1 MADPNRDADQT
12 AVETMR
18 KIESGWFLAAL
29 LPLIGITASLGHG
42 ILHTA
47 DGPLHVHR
55 IQAMSIMLSNGNLW
69 PRWVPYFHL
78 GLGYPIFNYYPPGV
92 FYLGGL
98 LGLIGIEA
106 ATAFIIISA
115 LAWILGSVGMYAL
128 ARSFLPGKAA
138 LLAVALWAYAPS
150 RIYEVWDQG
159 SLPQMMS
166 AALLPWLLFALARM
180 AARPSRRMAAL
191 IAVSLAGII
200 LTHIPIAY
208 ISGLYAAPA
217 AVILPWWATRDQP
230 RTFFKRF
237 IPTAGGLLL
246 GGCLAAIFLL
256 PMALELHYVGA
267 STNNDERDYFINY
280 FDTTVLMPTDV
291 FAQPR
296 PFDLTDLKFDLPTTL
311 GLVGGVLSLF
321 GVVGLLKKG
330 KYGIAAI
337 LVIALLFTI
346 LMLLEVSL
354 DIWLTIPFFR
364 QLRYPERFLRMGSV
378 FVALLGGSSLLLVP
392 KRWENWGLAAA
403 LLLVIGASLP
413 LQYGKPGT
421 IRMEHL
427 TALDE
432 IQFEYATRVWGTT
445 SYDEFDPNWGQ
456 DIYRPGEVPE
466 PDQYK
471 TDPLRLVAFRLDV
484 IQQYPTLN
492 ATESDLST
500 IHVTTTEQ
508 RPVRFHQYYF
518 PGWKAT
524 LDGKPVRVYADE
536 QWGLITIDVP
546 EGEHTIRLHYGGTAA
561 QKAGTAVTLGSLGI
575 LLVLV
580 VPFRKAAAVH
590 EDTARIGY
598 RAAMVMGCAIILFAL
613 TNRLYIMPKTH
624 WLRYQSPPDKP
635 AAMESPVHQK
645 FGDDLELLGYTLN
658 DEEVAPG
665 DWMTVTLFWRPQ
677 HALTAQYRPIVQ
689 LVNLSLTEAWA
700 VSEPAEPGGGS
711 TVGHTPDRFF
721 SDIHRFKVQDN
732 APPYVGHLSIQM
744 VNVETGEPLHLPD
757 GSDRLLLTPVI
768 RVRGTGET
776 ARQRL
781 DYQVGDV
788 AQLRCASVEQQGDQV
803 VIDLYWHVLGPADRD
818 YTVFVHGL
826 DEQGTMVAQNDGPP
840 LNGNYPTSFWQR
852 GQNLVDRHTLPAG
865 VQTIE
870 IGLYTPDAGRLAVIH
885 DGKPASIHLPVKSTE
900 CHP

>member
-1 MADPNRDADQT
+1 SGSFYPDQAEQST
-12 AVETMR
+12 QV
-18 KIESGWFLAAL
+18 KAAL
-29 LPLIGITASLGHG
+29 LPLIGITASLGQG
-42 ILHTA
+42 IIHTA

-55 IQAMSIMLSNGNLW
+55 IQAMSIMLSEGNLW

-106 ATAFIIISA
+106 ATAFILISA

-128 ARSFLPGKAA
+128 ARTFLPGKAA

-166 AALLPWLLFALARM
+166 AALLPWLLFALMRM
-180 AARPSRRMAAL
+180 SAHPTRRMAAL
-191 IAVSLAGII
+191 IAVSLAGIV

-217 AVILPWWATRDQP
+217 SVIFPLWAVRHTP
-230 RTFFKRF
+230 RAFLKRF
-237 IPTAGGLLL
+237 LPVAGGLIL

-267 STNNDERDYFINY
+267 STNNDEREYFINY
-280 FDTTVLMPTDV
+280 FDTTVLLPTDV

-311 GLVGGVLSLF
+311 GLVGGVLSLL
-321 GVVGLLKKG
+321 GVAGLLKKG
-330 KYGIAAI
+330 KYAIAAI
-337 LVIALLFTI
+337 LVIALFFTI

-403 LLLVIGASLP
+403 LPLVIVASLP

-421 IRMEHL
+421 IRMDHL

-456 DIYRPGEVPE
+456 GIYRPGEVPE

-484 IQQYPTLN
+484 MQQFPALN
-492 ATESDLST
+492 AIESDSST
-500 IHVTTTEQ
+500 IHVTTTEP

-524 LDGKPVRVYADE
+524 LDGKPVRVYAED

-546 EGEHTIRLHYGGTAA
+546 EGEHTIKLHYAGTTIQKIGTAI
-561 QKAGTAVTLGSLGI
+561 TIGSVGI
-575 LLVLV
+575 LLLLV
-580 VPFRKAAAVH
+580 FSRHRRTTVNEESP
-590 EDTARIGY
+590 RIGT
-598 RAAMVMGCAIILFAL
+598 RAALLIGCAVILFAL
-613 TNRLYIMPKTH
+613 ANRLYLMPKTH
-624 WLRYQSPPDKP
+624 WLRHQSPPDHP
-635 AAMESPVHQK
+635 AYMETPVHQL
-645 FGDDLELLGYTLN
+645 FGDELELLGYTLN
-658 DEEVAPG
+658 DEDVSPG
-665 DWMTVTLFWRPQ
+665 DWLAVTLFWRPQ
-677 HALTAQYRPIVQ
+677 HPITAQYRPIVQ
-689 LVNLSLTEAWA
+689 LVNLPLTDAWA
-700 VSEPAEPGGGS
+700 VSEPSEPGGGS
-711 TVGHTPDRFF
+711 TLGHTSDRFF
-721 SDIHRFKVQDN
+721 SDPHRFKVRDN
-732 APPYVGHLSIQM
+732 APPYVGRLSVQM
-744 VNVETGEPLHLPD
+744 VNVDTGEPLRLPD
-757 GSDRLLLTPVI
+757 GSDRLLLPPLI
-768 RVRGTGET
+768 RIHGTGEP

-781 DYQVGDV
+781 NIRVGDL
-788 AQLRCASVEQQGDQV
+788 AELRCASVERQDDQL
-803 VIDLYWHVLGPADRD
+803 VI
-818 YTVFVHGL
+818 
-826 DEQGTMVAQNDGPP
+826 
-840 LNGNYPTSFWQR
+840 
-852 GQNLVDRHTLPAG
+852 
-865 VQTIE
+865 
-870 IGLYTPDAGRLAVIH
+870 
-885 DGKPASIHLPVKSTE
+885 
-900 CHP
+900 